1 MPKTTKTF
9 DKSAYDKKYHQ
20 EKYKQLTTVFTK
32 AEAEEVEQ
40 AAKAAGMTKSA
51 YMKRAI
57 LDMVE
62 RDGF

>member
-1 MPKTTKTF
+1 MPKLTKEF
-9 DKSAYDKKYHQ
+9 DQAEYIKQYQRDHYKKMAVVC
-20 EKYKQLTTVFTK
+20 TV
-32 AEAEEVEQ
+32 EEGTRIEQ
-40 AAKAAGMTKSA
+40 AARTAGMTKSA